1 MIINPELPNDNT
13 CEQIRSMYKSDVT
26 CEQLVTRGWA
36 LYDGS
41 SGPITP
47 IVEPEYLKRMN
58 GRKPTRSN
66 VSTHLLHV
74 GETVDCGRDSKLTD
88 GQHFLML
95 CPMDEYVLIHPKR
108 ILHDIGDCW
117 FTADCITDFW
127 PRMLKLLDTIRPHF
141 RLFDAENDEYGP
153 ELMPCGILFKKTIRN
168 INESWEPSVRQTAKL
183 IAF

>member
-1 MIINPELPNDNT
+1 
-13 CEQIRSMYKSDVT
+13 
-26 CEQLVTRGWA
+26 
-36 LYDGS
+36 
-41 SGPITP
+41 
-47 IVEPEYLKRMN
+47 
-58 GRKPTRSN
+58 
-66 VSTHLLHV
+66 
-74 GETVDCGRDSKLTD
+74 
-88 GQHFLML
+88 
-95 CPMDEYVLIHPKR
+95 MDEYVLIHPKR